1 MQVWAVPRAAR
12 VALLLL
18 LITSSNVSAP
28 PPADTGE
35 DLGASG
41 RGRHRRRAFP
51 GPHFHPTSPTNV
63 TTQLGAHAYL
73 PCRIKNLGNKSVSW
87 IRNRD
92 SHILTVDRYTF
103 ISDERFTSWHEAQTQ
118 TWTLQVRYVQ
128 ERDAGSYECQVSTE
142 PKMSHFVQLSVI
154 TPSVIIAGEADLY
167 VNIGSTVDIRCVISD
182 ALEEPTY
189 IFWYHGERRVV
200 STNSD
205 RVLTVKRI
213 LPDTSIGTLTIP
225 SVSLADSGN
234 YTCAPASLQMASVIL
249 HVLTD
254 EHPAAMQPGTNSGS
268 SSSSSS
274 SSSGSGSSSSSNS
287 VATAASSSST
297 YSSFVGGVTVA
308 VMTTLTRAL
317 GVAT

>member
-1 MQVWAVPRAAR
+1 MQVWAVPRALR

-18 LITSSNVSAP
+18 LLTSSNVIAP
-28 PPADTGE
+28 PPTDAGE
-35 DLGASG
+35 DIGASG
-41 RGRHRRRAFP
+41 RGGRHRRRAFP

-103 ISDERFTSWHEAQTQ
+103 ISDERFTSWHEAPTQ

-128 ERDAGSYECQVSTE
+128 ERDAGSYES
-142 PKMSHFVQLSVI
+142 
-154 TPSVIIAGEADLY
+154 PSVTIAGVSDLY
-167 VNIGSTVDIRCVISD
+167 VKSGSTVNIKCVISD

-200 STNSD
+200 SANSD
-205 RVLTVKRI
+205 RILSVDRI
-213 LPDTSIGTLTIP
+213 PPDTSIGTLTIP

-234 YTCAPASLQMASVIL
+234 YTCAPASLQMASVML
-249 HVLTD
+249 HVLSG
-254 EHPAAMQPGTNSGS
+254 ELPAAMQRGTTTSATKS

-274 SSSGSGSSSSSNS
+274 SSSASSSSSS
-287 VATAASSSST
+287 SGVLVVLLTTAVWLMRSST
-297 YSSFVGGVTVA
+297 
-308 VMTTLTRAL
+308 
-317 GVAT
+317 